1 MTSPA
6 SGSHASD
13 LARRV
18 ATRREELGLSVE
30 ELASRTGID
39 PGYLAYFE
47 SNPDARLSGGT
58 LLLLALALDTTP
70 FELLGG
76 AVDRPPGHARFVLP
90 HAELKELSAEQ
101 CRTHLA
107 VGGVG
112 RIVFSSRRGPVALP
126 VNYEFSEDQIVFS
139 TDEAKASALGS
150 GQRVGFEIDRVD
162 EVLSEGWSVL
172 VTGRCRHVEDPD
184 EVQRLSSLDL
194 ESWAGGNRHALLA
207 LSPDEITGR
216 VIVHEEAPDQD

>member
-13 LARRV
+13 LARR
-18 ATRREELGLSVE
+18 AKARREEMGLSVE

-58 LLLLALALDTTP
+58 LLLLALALETTP
-70 FELLGG
+70 FELRGG
-76 AVDRPPGHARFVLP
+76 AVDRPPGQARALP
-90 HAELKELSAEQ
+90 HAELRKLTDAQ

-112 RIVFSSRRGPVALP
+112 RIVFSSSRGPVALP
-126 VNYEFSEDQIVFS
+126 VNYEFTENQIVFS
-139 TDEAKASALGS
+139 TDDAKATTLGS
-150 GQRVGFEIDRVD
+150 GETVGFEIDRVD
-162 EVLSEGWSVL
+162 EALSEGWSVL

-194 ESWAGGNRHALLA
+194 ESWAGGDRHALLA
-207 LSPDEITGR
+207 VSPEEVTGR
-216 VIVHEEAPDQD
+216 VIVHPQAPDQD